1 MKPNAYRFWKFIIR
15 RWQHGFMRGWQ
26 LLNGSWPRHM
36 RCMLFPRDGRLRLFL
51 RLQYL
56 YWRQQYY
63 MR

>member
-1 MKPNAYRFWKFIIR
+1 LVLEIHHQALAVWVHARLATA
-15 RWQHGFMRGWQ
+15 QWQ
-26 LLNGSWPRHM
+26 LARHM